1 MSKKKNEDKKEEAND
16 AKRPVWPFIVGLLLC
31 GFAIFLLIAFLSYCF
46 TWQQD
51 QSAVRVSAPQAG
63 NNIYN
68 KSGRFGLLIADK
80 WIGTFGLGALVL
92 PLIIFL
98 IGLRFLRPNYGN
110 FIKNFFALI
119 GGLILL
125 SLIPAFLTY
134 PFKFAQTLLG
144 YGLGGTHGRYSIEW
158 MINNLGGIGAT
169 LLLAFI
175 IILYS
180 LFLTPKTIDV
190 LKNTY
195 LLGIQYVERLWLRI
209 KNLFNRLIGQGGKQV
224 ATFAI
229 GKPVKKNTRE
239 DELPLEKDFEITVR
253 ENTVQS
259 NLTETIPGD
268 DDFIIIRT
276 NDEDAALDAADV
288 VEEQK
293 DPLFL
298 PPVDLE
304 NTEEIEEIYLPEH
317 MLVGELYDPTRD
329 LSGYNRPPIDLL
341 EDYKNNDDKI
351 DTAELSKNKDKIVQI
366 LGNYK
371 IGIEKIFATVG
382 PTVTLYEI
390 VPKDGVRIS
399 QIKRLEDDIAL
410 RIAALGVRIIAPIPG
425 KGTVGIEVPNEKP
438 GIVAMRAIIKS
449 AKFQDSNFELPVAL
463 GKTILGEVFAFD
475 LAKMPHLLVAGATG
489 QGKSVGL
496 NAILTSLL
504 YKKHPAELKIVMVDP
519 KKVELAPYSKI
530 AKHFLAKL
538 PDEEE
543 AIITDTQKVVYT
555 LKSLCIEMD
564 NRYDLLKMAGVRN
577 VKEYNFKFVNR
588 RLNPLKGHYYMPYIV
603 LVIDEF
609 ADLIMTAGREIEEP
623 IARLAQLARAI
634 GIHLVIATQ
643 RPTTNIITGLIKA
656 NFPARIAFRVTSMID
671 SRTIL
676 DTPGANQLIGRGDML
691 VSTGAELIRV
701 QCAFVD
707 TPEVDR
713 ITDFIRTQPGYGATY
728 DLPEYVGE
736 DGKDGAKQVDMKNLD
751 DMFEDAAKLIVQHQ
765 QGSTSLIQRKL
776 SLGYNRAGRIMDQL
790 EAAGIVGPAE
800 GSKARQV
807 FISDFA
813 SLDSILTAFRK

>member
-1 MSKKKNEDKKEEAND
+1 MAKKAESKTDNTKKGQW
-16 AKRPVWPFIVGLLLC
+16 VFVLGLVLC
-31 GFAIFLLIAFLSYCF
+31 GIAVFLFIAFLSF
-46 TWQQD
+46 LFSWQHD
-51 QSAVRVSAPQAG
+51 QSVLSSQSVEG
-63 NNIYN
+63 TIYN
-68 KSGRFGLLIADK
+68 KSGYYGLKIANWWVGLL
-80 WIGTFGLGALVL
+80 GVSALIV
-92 PLIIFL
+92 PLIFFL
-98 IGLRFLRPNYGN
+98 VGIKILRPT
-110 FIKNFFALI
+110 FPDFQRRL
-119 GGLILL
+119 LILFLGMLLL
-125 SLIPAFLTY
+125 SAVPSYLFY
-134 PFKFAQTLLG
+134 PFKNSHIWFG
-144 YGLGGTHGRYSIEW
+144 NGIGGTHGLTIVRKL
-158 MINNLGGIGAT
+158 MAGTGAIGAGMILT
-169 LLLAFI
+169 LLC
-175 IILYS
+175 ILYAI
-180 LFLTPKTIDV
+180 FLTPKTIDILTRFYHYIINKV
-190 LKNTY
+190 VESY
-195 LLGIQYVERLWLRI
+195 PLLVDRFH
-209 KNLFNRLIGQGGKQV
+209 NLSKE
-224 ATFAI
+224 
-229 GKPVKKNTRE
+229 KVKK
-239 DELPLEKDFEITVR
+239 EKLKKEEKVNVSESGPDSEEIEITI
-253 ENTVQS
+253 EEFEGSKSDNKNKGKTNNIDS
-259 NLTETIPGD
+259 E
-268 DDFIIIRT
+268 FIIIRKEEEEFEDEAEESETT
-276 NDEDAALDAADV
+276 NVTALLNKRVEMEDGEN
-288 VEEQK
+288 VEE
-293 DPLFL
+293 
-298 PPVDLE
+298 V
-304 NTEEIEEIYLPEH
+304 YLPEH

-329 LSGYNRPPIDLL
+329 LSGYQRPPVDLL
-341 EDYKNNDDKI
+341 EDYKSNGDKI
-351 DTAELSKNKDKIVQI
+351 DTAELNKNKDKIVQI
-366 LGNYK
+366 LSHYK

-410 RIAALGVRIIAPIPG
+410 RIAALGVRIIAPMPG
-425 KGTVGIEVPNEKP
+425 KGTVGIEVPNERP
-438 GIVAMRAIIKS
+438 DIVSMRGIIKS
-449 AKFQDSNFELPVAL
+449 AKFQESKFDLPVAL

-496 NAILTSLL
+496 NAVLTSLL

-519 KKVELAPYSKI
+519 KKVELAPYNKI
-530 AKHFLAKL
+530 EKHFLAKL
-538 PDEEE
+538 PDEED

-555 LKSLCIEMD
+555 LKSLCMEMD
-564 NRYDLLKMAGVRN
+564 NRYDLLKLAGVRN
-577 VKEYNFKFVNR
+577 VKEYNEKFVNR
-588 RLNPLKGHYYMPYIV
+588 RLNPQKGHYYMPYIV

-656 NFPARIAFRVTSMID
+656 NFPARIAFRVTSMMD

-713 ITDFIRTQPGYGATY
+713 ITDFIRSQPGYGAAY

-736 DGKDGAKQVDMKNLD
+736 EGKDGPKQVDMKNLD
-751 DMFEDAAKLIVQHQ
+751 EMFEDAAKLLVQHQ

-790 EAAGIVGPAE
+790 EAAGIVGPPD

-807 FISDFA
+807 LISDFN
-813 SLDSILTAFRK
+813 SLDHILAAYLKKD